1 MEKQIT
7 FKKDFDE
14 IFKQR
19 FNQYFKRFFL
29 DKNIN
34 EAIFDV
40 IKDGTIKLSGVYI
53 DFCIICNCLDIIAN
67 NEKITENDK
76 KLVNEVLM
84 GAAEIK
90 SDIENIVTQ
99 IAEGLD
105 N

>member
-1 MEKQIT
+1 M
-7 FKKDFDE
+7 
-14 IFKQR
+14 
-19 FNQYFKRFFL
+19 
-29 DKNIN
+29 
-34 EAIFDV
+34 
-40 IKDGTIKLSGVYI
+40 YI

>member
-1 MEKQIT
+1 MDKQIT
-7 FKKDFDE
+7 YNKEFNE
-14 IFKQR
+14 IYKQR
-19 FNQYFKRFFL
+19 INQYFKRYFL
-29 DKNIN
+29 NKNIN

-53 DFCIICNCLDIIAN
+53 DFCMICNCLEIIIDN
-67 NEKITENDK
+67 KMIPKEDK

-84 GAAEIK
+84 GVTEIK